1 MKHGNIIQIL
11 KNDGVGV
18 MATDTI
24 YGLVGS
30 ALSKKAVERI
40 YKLKKRTPSKPF
52 IILISDFNDLKFFN
66 IKIDQF
72 TKKLLQKIWPNP
84 VSVILPCNDAK
95 FAYLHRET
103 KTLAF
108 RIPQKPDLLELLQQT
123 VPLVAPSANPE
134 GLPPAQ
140 TIKEAKK
147 YFNDQV
153 DFYQDEG
160 KLISEPS
167 TLIEIKNRKTNILR
181 QGIYNS
187 QILASS
193 EDG

>member
-181 QGIYNS
+181 QGIYKY
-187 QILASS
+187 
-193 EDG
+193 